1 MGAMMATSESTV
13 SAHCATDGEKTSS
26 DWPISTS
33 SHSNHMCGSSSDTH
47 LQSAVRLTAP
57 TGVAGGLANRARKL
71 HRRRGAHEPND
82 EWIGDGGSTSYGV
95 TFHSNRRKHAV
106 CSQRASAQPTR
117 PDANSVQLRPRRHAP
132 RAPARQRLSQRL
144 DQRAHRRDLAREPK
158 WE

>member
-47 LQSAVRLTAP
+47 LQSAVPLRRQRRQ
-57 TGVAGGLANRARKL
+57 GCVAGGLTHRAQTL
-71 HRRRGAHEPND
+71 YGRRGAHEPND

-95 TFHSNRRKHAV
+95 TFHRSPRKHAV
-106 CSQRASAQPTR
+106 CGQRAPAQPTR
-117 PDANSVQLRPRRHAP
+117 PER
-132 RAPARQRLSQRL
+132 
-144 DQRAHRRDLAREPK
+144 
-158 WE
+158 